1 MTTTHV
7 GRRGQI
13 TIPRAVREQLEI
25 KEGDRV
31 AFVQGKEGVVLQP
44 LSQTILDLRG
54 SVPVAGPQDFGAIR
68 QQVLE
73 AQSRRIA
80 GVENEA

>member
-1 MTTTHV
+1 MTTTQV

-13 TIPRAVREQLEI
+13 TIPRSVRQQLDI

-44 LSQTILDLRG
+44 LSQTIFDLRG
-54 SVPVAGPQDFGAIR
+54 SVRVSGPQDFAAVRRKVIEER
-68 QQVLE
+68 
-73 AQSRRIA
+73 SRRIA
-80 GVENEA
+80 GATDEA